1 MKGEKTEGNE
11 PVARNI
17 NHSHEVTD
25 SSLGFIHYCLK
36 VFVIVIVD
44 VEGNGEQDISM

>member
-1 MKGEKTEGNE
+1 MGEKTEGSE

-25 SSLGFIHYCLK
+25 SSLGFVHYCLR
-36 VFVIVIVD
+36 VFVIVVN
-44 VEGNGEQDISM
+44 VKGNDEQGISM